1 MSVLLHAALGAVIAV
16 ALAPGSTGPA
26 TCKDAEQRFEAAKR
40 ELDLTLQDYAKCVAG
55 SRGRDSCAVEF
66 DTIDA
71 AHERFESA
79 VEEYRTACGSGM

>member
-66 DTIDA
+66 DTISRRQRITRCPA
-71 AHERFESA
+71 SA
-79 VEEYRTACGSGM
+79 PMRQNC

>member
-1 MSVLLHAALGAVIAV
+1 MLLHAALGAVIAV
-16 ALAPGSTGPA
+16 ALAPGPTGPA

-40 ELDLTLQDYAKCVAG
+40 EADLTVQDYATCVVG

-71 AHERFESA
+71 AHERFDRA
-79 VEEYRTACGSGM
+79 VEEYRTACGSDM